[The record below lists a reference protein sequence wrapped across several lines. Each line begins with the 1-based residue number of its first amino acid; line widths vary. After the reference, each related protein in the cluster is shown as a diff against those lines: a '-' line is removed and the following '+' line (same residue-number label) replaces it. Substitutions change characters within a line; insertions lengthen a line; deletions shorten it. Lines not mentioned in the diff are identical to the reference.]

1 MGQSLSEL
9 LDQQKKIVLS
19 FSSLLLRE
27 RKAIA
32 ERKPTQI
39 EQVAQDKLELLNQ
52 IQQQDNLLGSHPD
65 RQLLLD
71 DDDLNKKVQ
80 EVQSIIHD
88 CQQENLTNGEAL
100 QRAQLSNNKLNNML
114 QQSRGK
120 SGMTYTSSGQT
131 KNITTLGTNIK
142 A

>member
-1 MGQSLSEL
+1 MGLSLSEL
-9 LDQQKKIVLS
+9 LEQQKRIVLS
-19 FSSLLLRE
+19 FSTLLVRE
-27 RKAIA
+27 RQAIA
-32 ERKPTQI
+32 ERKPQQI
-39 EQVAQDKLELLNQ
+39 EQVAQEKLELLNQ

-71 DDDLNKKVQ
+71 DEVLNQQVK
-80 EVQSIIHD
+80 EVQSMMHD

-131 KNITTLGTNIK
+131 KNITSLGTNIK